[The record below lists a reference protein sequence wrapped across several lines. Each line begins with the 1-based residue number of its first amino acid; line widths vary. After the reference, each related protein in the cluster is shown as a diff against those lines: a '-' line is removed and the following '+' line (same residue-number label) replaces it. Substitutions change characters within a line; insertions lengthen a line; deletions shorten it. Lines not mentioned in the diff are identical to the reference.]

1 MKIAVI
7 SDIHENFHNLIL
19 ALQDIKKREV
29 YGIVCLGDMMNA
41 GIAKILA
48 IQEVPVYLIWGNN
61 DGEVVD
67 VMRAS
72 YKEGSNLKVG
82 LTTYDF
88 LEVGAKKIFITHYDN
103 LAHPMA
109 QSSLYDAVF
118 YGHNH
123 LAKLEKVNDCWVVN
137 PGEICGQKTGV
148 SSYALYDLTH
158 DSVELIELE
167 GAINLKSDLVSD
179 YLSKHKDQLNF
190 RSIDS
195 FKL

>member
-82 LTTYDF
+82 
-88 LEVGAKKIFITHYDN
+88 
-103 LAHPMA
+103 
-109 QSSLYDAVF
+109 
-118 YGHNH
+118 
-123 LAKLEKVNDCWVVN
+123 
-137 PGEICGQKTGV
+137 
-148 SSYALYDLTH
+148 
-158 DSVELIELE
+158 
-167 GAINLKSDLVSD
+167 
-179 YLSKHKDQLNF
+179 
-190 RSIDS
+190 
-195 FKL
+195 